1 MEKPYELAL
10 FVLKGKDEAL
20 AEKIKYSMEADLSLL
35 DCKKSM
41 IVHSIPV
48 EPQLPIFI
56 IYYTL
61 FAVPGGSI
69 ESFPDVYGYDAV
81 MMNELQKHL

>member
-20 AEKIKYSMEADLSLL
+20 AEKIKYSMEADLSLP

-61 FAVPGGSI
+61 FAVPVGSI

-81 MMNELQKHL
+81 MMNELQKYL

>member
-1 MEKPYELAL
+1 VEKPYELAL
-10 FVLKGKDEAL
+10 FVLNGKDAAME
-20 AEKIKYSMEADLSLL
+20 EKIKYSMEADLSSP

-48 EPQLPIFI
+48 EPNIPIFI

-61 FAVPGGSI
+61 FPVPGGSI
-69 ESFPDVYGYDAV
+69 E
-81 MMNELQKHL
+81 E